1 MGTFILMFKNVFI
14 FVALAIPGFILAKSK
29 MVTQDKTVSISKII
43 TYVGVPFLILDST
56 IRMDFSGDA
65 LTVLIIAGVLSVVVT
80 ALGFLAT
87 NPITKGFSDIK
98 KRGVARFAMFSS
110 NNGFL
115 GIPLARA
122 VFGVSS
128 PVVAVVVIANVL
140 SNILFYAFGT
150 YLISGDKNKI
160 SVKNILLN
168 PLLIAFILGV
178 IINVTGANNYVP
190 EITTYTGYMSSIV
203 TPLSMILL
211 GLKMGAVDFKELIV
225 SKNMYYVSSIKLIA
239 FPVIVIGIMLIV
251 HQFIVTIPYE
261 ILMGLFI
268 AFSMPTASVTTTFAD
283 QFNSDTKGAVAYTL
297 GTTILSILTISIL
310 YYLLTLVI

>member
-29 MVTQDKTVSISKII
+29 MIPQDKTVSISKII

-56 IRMDFSGDA
+56 IRMDFGGDT
-65 LTVLIIAGVLSVVVT
+65 LIVLIIAGVLSLVVT
-80 ALGFLAT
+80 SLAFFATKPLTTGF
-87 NPITKGFSDIK
+87 DDV
-98 KRGVARFAMFSS
+98 KRWGVARFAMFSS

-122 VFGVSS
+122 VFGVSDVLS
-128 PVVAVVVIANVL
+128 VVVIANVL

-178 IINVTGANNYVP
+178 IINLTGANNYLP
-190 EITTYTGYMSSIV
+190 EITTYTGYLSSIV

-211 GLKMGAVDFKELIV
+211 GLKMGAVDFKELIKN
-225 SKNMYYVSSIKLIA
+225 KNMYYVSSIKLIA
-239 FPVIVIGIMLIV
+239 FPVIVIGVLVAV
-251 HQFIVTIPYE
+251 HQFIQIPYA
-261 ILMGLFI
+261 IIMGLFI
-268 AFSMPTASVTTTFAD
+268 AFSMPTASVCTTFAD

-297 GTTILSILTISIL
+297 STTILSILTISVLYAIL
-310 YYLLTLVI
+310 TIII

>member
-1 MGTFILMFKNVFI
+1 MDTFILMFKNVFI
-14 FVALAIPGFILAKSK
+14 FVALAVPGFILAKSK
-29 MVTQDKTVSISKII
+29 MISQDKTVSISKII

-65 LTVLIIAGVLSVVVT
+65 LTVLIIAGVLSIIVT
-80 ALGFLAT
+80 ALGFFAT
-87 NPITKGFSDIK
+87 NPITKGFSDVK

-122 VFGVSS
+122 VFGVTS

-160 SVKNILLN
+160 SIKNILLN
-168 PLLIAFILGV
+168 PLLIAFILGMV
-178 IINVTGANNYVP
+178 INLTGVNNYVP
-190 EITTYTGYMSSIV
+190 EISTYTGYLSSIV

-211 GLKMGAVDFKELIV
+211 GLKMGAVDFKELIK
-225 SKNMYYVSSIKLIA
+225 SKNMYYVASIKLIA
-239 FPVIVIGIMLIV
+239 FPVIVMAILIAV
-251 HQFIVTIPYE
+251 NQFVAIPYAL
-261 ILMGLFI
+261 LMGLFI

-283 QFNSDTKGAVAYTL
+283 QFDSDTKGAVAYTL
-297 GTTILSILTISIL
+297 GTTLMSILTISIL
-310 YYLLTLVI
+310 YYLLTLII

>member
-115 GIPLARA
+115 GIPLAMA
-122 VFGVSS
+122 VFGTTSL
-128 PVVAVVVIANVL
+128 VL
-140 SNILFYAFGT
+140 PIIIVYN
-150 YLISGDKNKI
+150 
-160 SVKNILLN
+160 
-168 PLLIAFILGV
+168 
-178 IINVTGANNYVP
+178 IINNV
-190 EITTYTGYMSSIV
+190 
-203 TPLSMILL
+203 
-211 GLKMGAVDFKELIV
+211 
-225 SKNMYYVSSIKLIA
+225 
-239 FPVIVIGIMLIV
+239 
-251 HQFIVTIPYE
+251 
-261 ILMGLFI
+261 
-268 AFSMPTASVTTTFAD
+268 FS
-283 QFNSDTKGAVAYTL
+283 
-297 GTTILSILTISIL
+297 
-310 YYLLTLVI
+310 